1 MIRLDTLADR
11 VAMLRTATAK
21 LLERVGRF
29 QDIYDREQI
38 EWNTKAYTDL
48 QELKEDYGKIIGR
61 LGELE
66 ETIRDTI

>member
-11 VAMLRTATAK
+11 VAMLRAATAK
-21 LLERVGRF
+21 LLERVDRF
-29 QDIYDREQI
+29 QDVYDRDQI
-38 EWNTKAYTDL
+38 EWNTKAYTAL